1 MNEERQH
8 YNLPVPEKNRSG
20 AYATDSLTLS
30 FGGPSAAQATAP
42 FQMDSLPAAGPPED
56 RVEESMGHAPVM
68 FFFWDQQ
75 IEVLPF
81 FIEFQLICALLQL
94 LLELVLFC

>member
-20 AYATDSLTLS
+20 AYATESLTLS

-42 FQMDSLPAAGPPED
+42 FQMDSFLAARPPED
-56 RVEESMGHAPVM
+56 RVEESMAYPPEL
-68 FFFWDQQ
+68 FF
-75 IEVLPF
+75 LGTGR
-81 FIEFQLICALLQL
+81 L
-94 LLELVLFC
+94 